1 MRLSLKNIG
10 KIALLATYVGMIGL
24 VTEIGFAPA
33 TTQGGT
39 LGDTL
44 YPKIEGCPI
53 NKRFDNWGK
62 LIKDGTSFTDFYE
75 NWKDLFSR
83 NMCQQTDILS
93 LQRRIETAQDQL
105 RRKIFACQTGG
116 LDVLST
122 KIHEMQFELEYIRNV
137 ADTDEENPS
146 PADDTDPAEAKQP
159 NSPAKISQL
168 MQDSSLIR
176 NGVISADRFPGLFS
190 TMQSKY
196 ASRVPDYLNCKNPS
210 WDNLSKAWTDFINNG
225 MGTKKATE
233 DLTKFAKTQF
243 KVAIEIPPIQ
253 FGQFFKGLL
262 TVRLNGV
269 TPEQGFKNIY
279 DNLTQKT
286 GKNVALTG
294 GQKTGGGTPPNSWDF
309 LDAVNQE
316 SSRFDSDEALAKR
329 QSYYEGIYRYAADAG
344 SEKLV
349 QEIKKTNTVLNDSIK
364 VMSAVQSSTAC
375 VASRQCDGK

>member
-1 MRLSLKNIG
+1 MRLFSKNIG
-10 KIALLATYVGMIGL
+10 KIALLATYVGAIGL
-24 VTEIGFAPA
+24 VTGIGFTPA
-33 TTQGGT
+33 ITQGGT

-93 LQRRIETAQDQL
+93 LQRRIEAAQDQL
-105 RRKIFACQTGG
+105 RRKVFACQTGG

-146 PADDTDPAEAKQP
+146 PASDTDTSEAKQP
-159 NSPAKISQL
+159 NSAAKISQL

-176 NGVISADRFPGLFS
+176 NGVISADRFPSLFS
-190 TMQSKY
+190 AMQDKY
-196 ASRVPDYLNCKNPS
+196 AARIPDYLNCKNPS
-210 WDNLSKAWTDFINNG
+210 WKNLSDAWEAFINNG

-233 DLTKFAKTQF
+233 DLTKFAQTQF
-243 KVAIEIPPIQ
+243 KVAIEIPPMQ
-253 FGQFFKGLL
+253 FGKFFKGLL

-279 DNLTQKT
+279 NTLTQKT
-286 GKNVALTG
+286 G
-294 GQKTGGGTPPNSWDF
+294 QKSVGGTPPNSWDF

-329 QSYYEGIYRYAADAG
+329 QSYYEGLYRYAADAG